1 MKDDISAITIMKDDI
16 SAIQAKKSSYSSKM
30 VYAGNINIRKN
41 KTYINEYKQMDNIQ
55 RLCSSKLWMVEQH
68 SKKNGKQ

>member
-30 VYAGNINIRKN
+30 VYAGNRNIRKN

-55 RLCSSKLWMVEQH
+55 RLCSSKLWMVE
-68 SKKNGKQ
+68 

>member
-1 MKDDISAITIMKDDI
+1 MKDDI

-30 VYAGNINIRKN
+30 VYAGTINIRKN

-55 RLCSSKLWMVEQH
+55 RLCSSKLSMVLLLE
-68 SKKNGKQ
+68 